1 MDKIKIM
8 RILYFVTAVIFVI
21 LIIASI
27 LIKG

>member
-8 RILYFVTAVIFVI
+8 RILYFVIAAIFVI
-21 LIIASI
+21 LIIASV

>member
-8 RILYFVTAVIFVI
+8 RILYFITAVIFVI

>member
-27 LIKG
+27 LIKV